1 MKNKTLIVV
10 ILAIVA
16 GGYFISGD
24 LFNIPFAT
32 NSNGLNE
39 AQAAKVIEL
48 KNGDTYDVTASI
60 VRKTIA
66 GNELRMLAYNG
77 SIPGPIITVPKGAEI
92 TINFTNNTDVPTTV
106 HSHGVRLDNA
116 FDGVPDVTQKEVGVG
131 QSFSYKIKFPDEG
144 VYWYHPH
151 IREDYAQELGLYGN
165 YIVASDNPNYW
176 SPVNEEVP
184 LMVDDILI
192 ENGKSAPFGPVAGHA
207 LMGRFGN
214 VMLVN
219 GSDDYSLNVTQ
230 GEVVRFYI
238 SNTANTRV
246 FNLTIPG
253 AKIKL
258 VGGDNGKYER
268 ETFVD
273 SVLLAP
279 SERAVIEVL
288 FDAAGTYTLQHKT
301 PEKTYTM
308 VTLHVSAGKAAVS
321 YKSQFL
327 TLRTNNDTIASIDPF
342 RAYFNKKDDKS
353 IVLTVDM
360 GSMGM
365 SGSHQ
370 MPNGQMMN
378 NGGGHMMPDGM
389 WMGNGGMR
397 MGGNDNEK
405 IEWEDSMA
413 MMNSMADANSIKW
426 KIVDQETKKANGNI
440 DWVFKVGDKV
450 KIKIYNDPNSLHPM
464 QHPIHFHGQRFLILS
479 TNGVKNTNMVWKD
492 TTLVQKGDT
501 VEILVAMENPGM
513 WMAHCHI
520 AEHLESGMM
529 FSFKAE

>member
-1 MKNKTLIVV
+1 M
-10 ILAIVA
+10 
-16 GGYFISGD
+16 
-24 LFNIPFAT
+24 
-32 NSNGLNE
+32 
-39 AQAAKVIEL
+39 
-48 KNGDTYDVTASI
+48 
-60 VRKTIA
+60 
-66 GNELRMLAYNG
+66 
-77 SIPGPIITVPKGAEI
+77 
-92 TINFTNNTDVPTTV
+92 
-106 HSHGVRLDNA
+106 
-116 FDGVPDVTQKEVGVG
+116 
-131 QSFSYKIKFPDEG
+131 
-144 VYWYHPH
+144 
-151 IREDYAQELGLYGN
+151 
-165 YIVASDNPNYW
+165 
-176 SPVNEEVP
+176 
-184 LMVDDILI
+184 
-192 ENGKSAPFGPVAGHA
+192 
-207 LMGRFGN
+207 
-214 VMLVN
+214 
-219 GSDDYSLNVTQ
+219 
-230 GEVVRFYI
+230 
-238 SNTANTRV
+238 
-246 FNLTIPG
+246 
-253 AKIKL
+253 
-258 VGGDNGKYER
+258 
-268 ETFVD
+268 
-273 SVLLAP
+273 
-279 SERAVIEVL
+279 
-288 FDAAGTYTLQHKT
+288 
-301 PEKTYTM
+301 
-308 VTLHVSAGKAAVS
+308 
-321 YKSQFL
+321 
-327 TLRTNNDTIASIDPF
+327 RTNNDTIASIDPF

-450 KIKIYNDPNSLHPM
+450 KIKIYNDPNSPHPM